1 MDLEKVADTEK
12 GSARGIPA
20 LRCLSCAGKK
30 QPRLPV
36 TSNNITLKYNFVTKF
51 SKLIKTINTF

>member
-12 GSARGIPA
+12 GSARDIPA
-20 LRCLSCAGKK
+20 LRCLFCAGKK

-36 TSNNITLKYNFVTKF
+36 TSNNITLKI
-51 SKLIKTINTF
+51 LIVLQLRNEVQ